1 MALQSKL
8 RQARAVLADWRY
20 LPFYAQ
26 RRIRSRGLRSSI
38 AGNLARL
45 ARPARADSTP
55 NDLALALRQDGFAS
69 LGTLLSADQVVE
81 IREWLSA
88 RQVSDPYRPDR
99 QFVPLDDAARHPE
112 SHVAYHTNPDVLACP
127 HLLEL
132 ANRPDILDAVGA
144 FLGCKPTIGYLA
156 AWWSYPTALGPQ
168 QAENFHRDV
177 DDWRFVK
184 LFVYLT
190 DVGERNGPHV
200 YVHGSSASDRLL
212 AIRRYTDGEVADAF
226 GADAVRTKPGAAG
239 TGFLEDTYGF
249 HKGQPVQEGRRL
261 MFQAV
266 YSLFPLPY
274 GPKAPIASPDTLPG
288 ARGIDPWV
296 NRIYLRN

>member
-20 LPFYAQ
+20 IPFYAQ
-26 RRIRSRGLRSSI
+26 RRVRARGLRTSI
-38 AGNLARL
+38 ADNLARL
-45 ARPARADSTP
+45 VRPASPASDNP
-55 NDLALALRQDGFAS
+55 LAQALHNDGFAA
-69 LGTLLSADQVVE
+69 LGPLFSPAQVAE

-88 RQVSDPYRPDR
+88 RQVSDPYRPGKA
-99 QFVPLDDAARHPE
+99 FLPDDDDARHPE
-112 SHVAYHTNPDVLACP
+112 SHVAYHGNADVLAAP

-132 ANRPDILDAVGA
+132 ANRPDILNAVGA

-156 AWWSYPTALGPQ
+156 AWWSYPTAIGPQ

-190 DVGERNGPHV
+190 DVGDRNGPHV
-200 YVHGSSASDRLL
+200 YVHGSSSSPRLR
-212 AIRRYTDGEVADAF
+212 AIRRYTDQEIGEAF
-226 GADAVRTKPGAAG
+226 GTDAIRYKSGAAG

-274 GPKAPIASPDTLPG
+274 GPRTPVAARRSLPN
-288 ARGIDPWV
+288 ARDIDPWT
-296 NRIYLRN
+296 NRIYLRD